1 MNTALYAYLAVCI
14 VGLIGVLFATRNPG
28 AILGYL
34 FSIAVWYA
42 IVHYAFHLFQWAEM
56 DYTIYAQFES
66 EKSISWASTDY
77 YQVALMIKNSFEQ
90 FVYKNHPEFGK
101 IIGFIISQKP
111 QEKLT

>member
-42 IVHYAFHLFQWAEM
+42 IVHYAFHLF
-56 DYTIYAQFES
+56 
-66 EKSISWASTDY
+66 
-77 YQVALMIKNSFEQ
+77 
-90 FVYKNHPEFGK
+90 
-101 IIGFIISQKP
+101 
-111 QEKLT
+111 